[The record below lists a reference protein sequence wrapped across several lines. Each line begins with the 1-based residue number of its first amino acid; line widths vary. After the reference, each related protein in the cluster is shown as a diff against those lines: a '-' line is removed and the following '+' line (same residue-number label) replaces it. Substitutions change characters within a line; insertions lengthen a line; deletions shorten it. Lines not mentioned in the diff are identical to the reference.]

1 MTRGCGPLAPY
12 RRLSHVDLNPDAL
25 LKELTHSPLGFGQ
38 AAQSGIVDQLQRP
51 LRVLLHTLPVVVGQP
66 EIEAGKGVTL
76 LGCCLPQRRRAGGV
90 IVDTP
95 PFGVH
100 QRKVGQGLGQAGA
113 GVEFRSAQLV
123 PLHPLPGLVQQ
134 RQGVFG
140 LRALIAV
147 AGYQFAPDRHGRGQ
161 VSGIHGV
168 KPGLI
173 ALRAS
178 RYLKQ
183 PEAKRNNSRRQQSQT
198 RRTAGSNGG
207 SNRD

>member
-1 MTRGCGPLAPY
+1 MPRRCGPLTPY
-12 RRLSHVDLNPDAL
+12 RRFGDVHLDPDAL

-51 LRVLLHTLPVVVGQP
+51 LRVLLHALPVVVGQP
-66 EIEAGKGVTL
+66 KVEAGESVTL
-76 LGCCLPQRRRAGGV
+76 LSRCLPQCRRAGGV
-90 IVDTP
+90 IINP
-95 PFGVH
+95 PPLGVH
-100 QRKVGQGLGQAGA
+100 QRKIGQGLGQAGA

-123 PLHPLPGLVQQ
+123 PLHPLPGLVEQ
-134 RQGVFG
+134 RHGVFR

-147 AGYQFAPDRHGRGQ
+147 AGYQFTPDRHGRGQ

-173 ALRAS
+173 ALRAG
-178 RYLKQ
+178 RCLKQ
-183 PEAKRNNSRRQQSQT
+183 PEAKRNHSRWQQSQT
-198 RRTAGSNGG
+198 TGTAGSNGG